1 MPFTAGH
8 GVLRSLLI
16 SSLVMTCPVSAIIVG
31 GVNGDGTNNA
41 GEAGLQS
48 ILQNSALPAF
58 PYFGNMLR
66 YSDASGIYLGYNASM
81 MEGWVLSAE
90 HITEGTGI
98 KIGGYTYSFIDPQ
111 PANPNV
117 NGTRIVSSGVNTDLM
132 LYKFS
137 VTGSN
142 PIPSLPKVDIIDTT
156 PSIGS
161 LLIMAGRGMRSGA
174 GTVSEDVTAPYSWG
188 TPGTSDTVPMRWGF
202 NQVEFNHTDAAG
214 AKYFVTDFDAPGFGT
229 GIDGQA
235 ALGDS
240 GGGAFIYDQGTW
252 KLGGVAYATADGP
265 LDTDTVANPASH
277 GDYTLFSDVFT
288 YRSEIISLTGT
299 LVPEPSSMI
308 LGGFGVLALIMRRRR

>member
-1 MPFTAGH
+1 MH
-8 GVLRSLLI
+8 CSVNLSILRLLLI
-16 SSLVMTCPVSAIIVG
+16 CSLAMAGSASGIIVG
-31 GVNGDGTNNA
+31 GENGDGTNNA

-48 ILQNSALPAF
+48 ILQNSELPAF
-58 PYFGNMLR
+58 PYFGNVLR
-66 YSDASGIYLGYNASM
+66 YSDASGIYLGYNSST

-111 PANPNV
+111 PTNSNV

-142 PIPSLPKVDIIDTT
+142 PIPLLPKVDIIDTT

-174 GTVSEDVTAPYSWG
+174 GTGSEDVTAPYSWG
-188 TPGTSDTVPMRWGF
+188 TPGTSDTVPIRWGF
-202 NQVEFNHTDAAG
+202 NQMEFNYTDPAG
-214 AKYFVTDFDAPGFGT
+214 AKYLITDFDAPGFGT

-240 GGGAFIYDQGTW
+240 GGGAFIYDQGSW
-252 KLGGVAYATADGP
+252 KLGGVAYATSDGP
-265 LDTDTVANPASH
+265 DADSLSNPAGY
-277 GDYTLFSDVFT
+277 GDYTLYTNVFA
-288 YRSEIISLTGT
+288 YRSEIVALTGT

-308 LGGFGVLALIMRRRR
+308 LGGFGVLVLAMRRRR

>member
-1 MPFTAGH
+1 MPYTDGQGA
-8 GVLRSLLI
+8 LRALLM
-16 SSLVMTCPVSAIIVG
+16 SSLAMAGSASAIIVG
-31 GVNGDGTNNA
+31 GSSGDGNNNA
-41 GEAGLQS
+41 GEASLQTV
-48 ILQNSALPAF
+48 LANSSLPAF

-66 YSDASGIYLGYNASM
+66 YSDASGIYLGYNSNT

-111 PANPNV
+111 PSDSNV

-142 PIPSLPKVDIIDTT
+142 PIPALPKVDIIESAPTL
-156 PSIGS
+156 GA

-174 GTVSEDVTAPYSWG
+174 GTGAEDLTAPYSWG
-188 TPGTSDTVPMRWGF
+188 TPGTSDEVPMRWGF
-202 NQVEFNHTDAAG
+202 NQIDFDYTDPAVV
-214 AKYFVTDFDAPGFGT
+214 KYLITDFDAPGLGT

-240 GGGAFIYDQGTW
+240 GGGAFIFNQGSW
-252 KLGGVAYATADGP
+252 KLGGVAYATADGSDA
-265 LDTDTVANPASH
+265 DTAVNPAGY
-277 GDYTLFSDVFT
+277 GDYTLFTDVYA
-288 YRSEIISLTGT
+288 YRTEISALTGT
-299 LVPEPSSMI
+299 LVPEPSSML
-308 LGGFGVLALIMRRRR
+308 LGGFGMLALALHRKR